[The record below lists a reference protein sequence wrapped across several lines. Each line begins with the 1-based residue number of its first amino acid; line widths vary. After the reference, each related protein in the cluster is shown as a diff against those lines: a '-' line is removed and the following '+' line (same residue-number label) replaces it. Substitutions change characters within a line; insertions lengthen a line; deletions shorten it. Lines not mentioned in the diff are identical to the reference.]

1 LDARVSSFTPIN
13 TTHFSNRACFRV
25 VRSCLTGAIWAEALK
40 TSPLR
45 QLTVIYLDFSYKRQ
59 QTKTPRQLSQ
69 LVNDDGCVPTVTG
82 WCSHWRRRDRCSA
95 QSWPAREHPTGSIG
109 DARRRCRP
117 RKSGAGRVAP
127 TVAAAPAQAAVQLW
141 TLGAKSLTRSEA
153 GTPAQPQRYGA

>member
-1 LDARVSSFTPIN
+1 MSRWKKYWSRRYLMVAKWR
-13 TTHFSNRACFRV
+13 
-25 VRSCLTGAIWAEALK
+25 EAVK

-59 QTKTPRQLSQ
+59 QTKTPRQLSH

-117 RKSGAGRVAP
+117 RKSGAGLVAP

-141 TLGAKSLTRSEA
+141 TLGAPLPTTSKTRA
-153 GTPAQPQRYGA
+153 LAQSQRYGA

>member
-1 LDARVSSFTPIN
+1 MSRWKKYWSRRYLMVAKWR
-13 TTHFSNRACFRV
+13 
-25 VRSCLTGAIWAEALK
+25 EAVK

-127 TVAAAPAQAAVQLW
+127 TWQLRPVAAAPAQAAVQLW

-153 GTPAQPQRYGA
+153 GTLAQSQRYGA